1 MKKGDYIW
9 AKFIC
14 PTCGKR
20 FRRKIDPDLDI
31 VSSVSKGTD
40 GTIKHETFECHTHC
54 PRCETY
60 IPWRDRK

>member
-9 AKFIC
+9 AKFVC
-14 PTCGKR
+14 PTCRKR
-20 FRRKIDPDLDI
+20 FRSKIDPYLDI
-31 VSSVSKGTD
+31 IQETD
-40 GTIKHETFECHTHC
+40 PDSGKDFVAFECHTHC